1 MSPAGFYC
9 YRVNRAA
16 DIEGALIVIALPPS
30 PVTHRVAEVFTVRGT
45 PCPRVYVRRI
55 TLAMADAPAAA
66 HALHRLVTQ
75 AHHQAQL
82 DLPAGT
88 DIDATAWRWQ
98 PAELHQLVR
107 WPVKGTDHPLWALHD
122 RTGCP
127 LLREAAGQYLQPS
140 QPWRLRRQ
148 PLPTTQGDAATLGA
162 RSCH

>member
-16 DIEGALIVIALPPS
+16 DADEALIVITLPPTTPS
-30 PVTHRVAEVFTVRGT
+30 HRIAEVFTVRGT
-45 PCPRVYVRRI
+45 PSPRVYTRRI
-55 TLAMADAPAAA
+55 TLTTAGSR
-66 HALHRLVTQ
+66 HQ
-75 AHHQAQL
+75 AETASQLFAQARFQAQL

-88 DIDATAWRWQ
+88 DAAGWQ
-98 PAELHQLVR
+98 WHPASLHHLAR